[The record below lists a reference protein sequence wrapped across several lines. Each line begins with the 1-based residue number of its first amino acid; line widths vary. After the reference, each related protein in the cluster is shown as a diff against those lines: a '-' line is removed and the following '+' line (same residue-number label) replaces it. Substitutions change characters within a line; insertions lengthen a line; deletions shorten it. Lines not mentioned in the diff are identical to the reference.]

1 MQAIRRFA
9 CALLALCLPGAS
21 FANTAYLYP
30 QAIFEGDIVELVIE
44 YDSKIPSLYALDTAP
59 LEANFEILDNKSRVM
74 RLDSSSGDRHRMQW
88 RLQLLPRSSGKLTV
102 PALAFGDQSSP
113 PLQLEVRPV
122 PESVRASQQVIVE
135 LEADPPAPYVGQQ
148 TRVTQRLLHNTPI
161 RIDGLAEPGVAD
173 LSSFSDREE
182 RVYFI
187 ERDGVEFRVLERQ
200 LDIFPRTAGPLQL
213 PPVVFRGELR
223 EATAL
228 QGDLPGRKISR
239 SSEPLSLRVREPPA
253 DYAGRYW
260 LPARSLEISQRLE
273 PHAAGLAIGDSID
286 WVLTLVARGLN
297 AESLPENLLR
307 IESENYTVYADQASR
322 RNQFD
327 GPDLVGRLE
336 QRFAVIVT
344 GDGPV
349 VLPDITLDWWDVTA
363 DSPRQARLEGRRIG
377 IAQAAANGARN
388 TGEDRLADEMFLSSP
403 SGGIDWI
410 RLGLLVAILG
420 LVLWSARPLRR
431 VLDRHLGPRLQRW
444 RIRALLK
451 QACLDNHAARAR
463 ELIVEWGRARWP
475 GERIN
480 GLFEIG
486 DRVGH
491 NDLSGELA
499 RLDAA
504 LFASRGS
511 NWQGRRLWV
520 LIAAESRRW
529 RGPRKPV
536 SNGLPGLYP
545 G

>member
-21 FANTAYLYP
+21 HANTASLHP

-44 YDSKIPSLYALDTAP
+44 YDSKIPSLYALDTTP
-59 LEANFEILDNKSRVM
+59 LEANFEILDSKSRVM
-74 RLDSSSGDRHRMQW
+74 RLDNTSGGDLHRMQW

-173 LSSFSDREE
+173 SISFNDPEE
-182 RVYFI
+182 RVYFV
-187 ERDGVEFRVLERQ
+187 ERDGVEFRVLERKFN
-200 LDIFPRTAGPLQL
+200 IFPQAAGPLQL
-213 PPVVFRGELR
+213 PPVVFRGQLR
-223 EATAL
+223 EGAAL
-228 QGDLPGRKISR
+228 QEDLPGRKISR
-239 SSEPLSLRVREPPA
+239 RSEPLNLRVREPPA

-286 WVLTLVARGLN
+286 WTLTLVAHGLT

-322 RNQFD
+322 NNQFD

-344 GDGPV
+344 GNGPID
-349 VLPDITLDWWDVTA
+349 LPDITLDWWDVGV
-363 DSPRQARLEGRRIG
+363 DRLRQERLEGRHIG
-377 IAQAAANGARN
+377 IAQAAADGVRDS
-388 TGEDRLADEMFLSSP
+388 GLADEMFFSSA

-410 RLGLLVAILG
+410 RPGLLLALLG
-420 LVLWSARPLRR
+420 LVLWSTRPLWRT
-431 VLDRHLGPRLQRW
+431 LDRHLEPRLQRW
-444 RIRALLK
+444 RIRGLLK
-451 QACLDNHAARAR
+451 QACLDNNAARAR
-463 ELIVEWGRARWP
+463 GLIVEWGRARWP

-491 NDLSGELA
+491 NDLAGELA